1 MTTFINVTS
10 CGTLL
15 LSGMNMHTTDIDL
28 TGLTTQQVLASRA
41 AHGKNKVEPIKEN
54 RILLA
59 LKHAL
64 QEPMLVLLTVA
75 SVIYFLHGDLAE
87 AFFLLAAI
95 ILVYSISHFQ
105 ESRSRNALEALKA
118 LSQPKCKVIRNG
130 TTVEIASEEV
140 VVGDLIVVAEGT
152 SIPADALIIRA
163 NDFSVNE
170 SILTGESLPVEK
182 NERQERNLVY
192 QGTLV
197 VSGLA
202 ICRVTHIGVR
212 TKAGQIGKFI
222 DEFKGEKSPL
232 QIQIAS
238 FVKKMALAG
247 GVVFLIIWMINLY
260 QTRSVVDSLLG
271 SLTLAMSIL
280 PEEIPVAFVTFM
292 ALGAWRLM
300 QLGIVVKETRTVETL
315 GSATVIC
322 VDKTGTITKNEMSLD
337 RVYVHSSHKIFTKAD
352 VFEIED
358 VITTAMWASE
368 PIPFDPMEK
377 ALHSVYAEGCQ
388 HDLRSDYRLIKEYPL
403 SGKPPV
409 MTHVFQNK
417 DGTTV
422 IAAKGAPEAIM
433 AQSNLTQKE
442 RESISA
448 ALNQLTER
456 GYRVL
461 GVARAEGVET
471 FPERQSEFIFSFK
484 GLVAFYDPPKENIRE
499 VLSKFYRAGI
509 KVKIITGDNLLTTA
523 TIADQVA
530 LKGADKAITGD
541 QLMSLS
547 ERELDSTVA
556 STSIF
561 ARMFPEAKLKVI
573 EVLKNQSEVV
583 AMTGDG
589 VNDGPAL
596 KAANIGIA
604 MGKKGSETAKQASA
618 LILADD
624 DLAKMV
630 DAIAMGRKIYSNLK
644 KGIQYII
651 SIHIPVILIVFLPLV
666 LGWLYPSIFSPVH
679 VIFLELIMGPTC
691 SIIYENEPMEQNAM
705 DQKPRIFTKTFFSTK
720 ELSTSIVQGLV
731 ITAGLIFVYWYAVTH
746 ARTLQA
752 TSAMVF
758 VALLTANVVLTL
770 VNRSFYYSFFTALK
784 YPNRLVP
791 IVVAFTISLTI
802 LIFLVTPL
810 REFFNFETP
819 PPGEIG
825 LSMTTGF
832 LSVVW
837 FEIYKWLKRVSA
849 PN

>member
-1 MTTFINVTS
+1 MQNFE
-10 CGTLL
+10 
-15 LSGMNMHTTDIDL
+15 MDL
-28 TGLTTQQVLASRA
+28 AGLTTSQVLASRTK
-41 AHGKNKVEPIKEN
+41 HGKNKIEPIKKN
-54 RILLA
+54 QFLTV
-59 LKHAL
+59 LKYAL
-64 QEPMLVLLTVA
+64 QEPMLVLLIVA
-75 SVIYFLHGDLAE
+75 SIIYFLHGDLAE
-87 AFFLLAAI
+87 AIFLLAAI

-105 ESRSRNALEALKA
+105 ESRSRHALEALKA
-118 LSQPKCKVIRNG
+118 LSQPRCKVIRNS
-130 TTVEIASEEV
+130 TSEEIASEDV
-140 VVGDLIVVAEGT
+140 VIGDLIIVAEGT
-152 SIPADALIIRA
+152 SIPADAIIVRA

-182 NERQERNLVY
+182 NETGENNLVY

-202 ICRVTHIGVR
+202 ICRVTGIGIQ

-222 DEFKGEKSPL
+222 EEFKGEKSPL

-238 FVKKMALAG
+238 FVKKMAITG
-247 GVVFLIIWMINLY
+247 GVVFLIIWIYNLY
-260 QTRSVVDSLLG
+260 QTGSVIDSLLS

-280 PEEIPVAFVTFM
+280 PEEIPVAFATFM

-300 QLGIVVKETRTVETL
+300 QLGIIVKETRTVETL

-322 VDKTGTITKNEMSLD
+322 VDKTGTITKNEMALD
-337 RVYVHSSHKIFTKAD
+337 RVYVHSTHKIFTSAD
-352 VFEIED
+352 AVEIED

-377 ALHSVYAEGCQ
+377 ALHAAYGASCK
-388 HDLRSDYRLIKEYPL
+388 HDLRPGYALIKEYPL
-403 SGKPPV
+403 SGKPPI

-417 DGTTV
+417 DGDTI
-422 IAAKGAPEAIM
+422 IAAKGAPEAMLI
-433 AQSNLTQKE
+433 QSNLTQKE

-448 ALNQLTER
+448 SLNQLTEK

-461 GVARAEGVET
+461 GVGRAEGVHT
-471 FPERQSEFIFSFK
+471 YPERQSEFIFAFK

-509 KVKIITGDNLLTTA
+509 KVKIITGDNLLTTN
-523 TIADQVA
+523 TIAHQVG
-530 LKGADKAITGD
+530 LNGADKAITGD
-541 QLMSLS
+541 QLMLLNKK
-547 ERELDSTVA
+547 ELDLTVA
-556 STSIF
+556 NTSIF

-573 EVLKNQSEVV
+573 EALKNQGEVV

-651 SIHIPVILIVFLPLV
+651 SIHIPVILVVFLPLV
-666 LGWLYPSIFSPVH
+666 LGWLYPNIFSPVH

-691 SIIYENEPMEQNAM
+691 SIIYENEPIEQNAM
-705 DQKPRIFTKTFFSTK
+705 DQKPRIFTKTFFSAK
-720 ELSTSIVQGLV
+720 ELSTSVVQGLV
-731 ITAGLIFVYWYAVTH
+731 ITAGLVFVYWYAVTQ
-746 ARTLQA
+746 ARSLQA

-758 VALLTANVVLTL
+758 ITLLTANVILTL
-770 VNRSFYYSFFTALK
+770 VNRSFHYSLFTTLR
-784 YPNRLVP
+784 YRNYLIP
-791 IVVAFTISLTI
+791 IAIGITVSLTM
-802 LIFLVTPL
+802 LIFLITPL

-819 PPGEIG
+819 LPAEIG

-837 FEIYKWLKRVSA
+837 FEIYKWSKRTAGASG
-849 PN
+849 

>member
-1 MTTFINVTS
+1 MATFINVIVV
-10 CGTLL
+10 LL
-15 LSGMNMHTTDIDL
+15 RYFGEMNMRALDIEL
-28 TGLTTQQVLASRA
+28 TGLNTRQVLASRA
-41 AHGKNKVEPIKEN
+41 VHGKNKIDPIKKN
-54 RILLA
+54 QFLTA
-59 LKHAL
+59 LRYAL
-64 QEPMLVLLTVA
+64 QEPMLILLTVA
-75 SVIYFLHGDLAE
+75 SVIYFLHGDPAE

-118 LSQPKCKVIRNG
+118 LNQPKCKVIRNSR
-130 TTVEIASEEV
+130 TEEIASEDV
-140 VVGDLIVVAEGT
+140 VIDDLIIVAEGT
-152 SIPADALIIRA
+152 SIPADATIIRA

-182 NERQERNLVY
+182 NEAQEKNLVY

-202 ICRVTHIGVR
+202 ICRVTDIGIR
-212 TKAGQIGKFI
+212 TKAGQIGKLME
-222 DEFKGEKSPL
+222 EFKGEKSPL
-232 QIQIAS
+232 QVQIAS
-238 FVKKMALAG
+238 FVKKMAAAG
-247 GVVFLIIWMINLY
+247 GAVFLVIWIVNIY
-260 QTRSVVDSLLG
+260 QTGSVVDSLLH

-280 PEEIPVAFVTFM
+280 PEEIPVAFATFM

-322 VDKTGTITKNEMSLD
+322 VDKTGTITRNEMALD
-337 RVYVHSSHKIFTKAD
+337 RVYVHRTGKIFTKAD
-352 VFEIED
+352 AAEIEE
-358 VITTAMWASE
+358 VVTTAMWASE

-377 ALHSVYAEGCQ
+377 ALHSVYAERCV
-388 HDLRSDYRLIKEYPL
+388 HDLRPAYKLIKEYPL
-403 SGKPPV
+403 RGKPPF
-409 MTHVFQNK
+409 MTHVFQHR
-417 DGTTV
+417 DGTTI
-422 IAAKGAPEAIM
+422 IAAKGAPEAILK
-433 AQSNLTQKE
+433 QSHLTEKE
-442 RESISA
+442 RESILA
-448 ALNQLTER
+448 ALDQLTKK

-461 GVARAEGVET
+461 GVGRAEGVQTYPEQQHEFT
-471 FPERQSEFIFSFK
+471 FTFK

-499 VLSKFYRAGI
+499 VLSKFYKAGI
-509 KVKIITGDNLLTTA
+509 KVKIITGDSLLTTA
-523 TIADQVA
+523 TIAEQVA

-541 QLMSLS
+541 RLMALH
-547 ERELDSTVA
+547 EQALDLTVA
-556 STSIF
+556 NTSIF

-573 EVLKNQSEVV
+573 EALKRQSEIV

-691 SIIYENEPMEQNAM
+691 SIIYEHEPMEQNAM
-705 DQKPRIFTKTFFSTK
+705 DQKPRIFTKTFFSTR
-720 ELSTSIVQGLV
+720 ELSTSIMQGLV
-731 ITAGLIFVYWYAVTH
+731 ITAGLVFVYWHAVAH
-746 ARTLQA
+746 ANTLQA

-758 VALLTANVVLTL
+758 VTLLTANVVLTL
-770 VNRSFYYSFFTALK
+770 VNRSFYYSCLTTLK
-784 YPNRLVP
+784 YSNPLIP
-791 IVVAFTISLTI
+791 VALTITVSLTI
-802 LIFLVTPL
+802 LIFLITPL
-810 REFFNFETP
+810 RAFFKFEIPSTRD
-819 PPGEIG
+819 IG
-825 LSMTTGF
+825 LSMATGF
-832 LSVVW
+832 FSVIW
-837 FEIYKWLKRVSA
+837 FEIYKWFKRLSV
-849 PN
+849 